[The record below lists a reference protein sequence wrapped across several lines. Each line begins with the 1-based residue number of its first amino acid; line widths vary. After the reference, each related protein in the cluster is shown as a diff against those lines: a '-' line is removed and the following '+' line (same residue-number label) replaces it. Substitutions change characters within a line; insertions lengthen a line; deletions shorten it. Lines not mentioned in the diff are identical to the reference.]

1 MRPNLIGVS
10 RGGGAAEVN
19 NTTHRSTNGKKG
31 EEKGRRGIW

>member
-1 MRPNLIGVS
+1 MRPNLIGLS

-19 NTTHRSTNGKKG
+19 NTTHRSTSGKRG